1 MLCPV
6 NFNKMIII
14 NNPDA
19 LPEILAFLKKY
30 FENVREITNSNSHLA
45 NRSQNFWTT
54 IVFESR
60 NVTYSIH
67 WNYAYCTL
75 MFGEV
80 TNPFE
85 KTSFKYTFTKI
96 GINNTYPI
104 EEMNNWNVVFW
115 SKEIIEDFDDLP
127 HPISPLRFPVTVSS

>member
-1 MLCPV
+1 M
-6 NFNKMIII
+6 KTII
-14 NNPDA
+14 NNENA
-19 LPEILAFLKKY
+19 LPEIIDFLKKY

-60 NVTYSIH
+60 NSTYSIQ

-75 MFGEV
+75 HFGEI
-80 TNPFE
+80 TNPYE
-85 KTSFKYTFTKI
+85 RTSFKYTFTKI
-96 GINNTYPI
+96 GFNTTYPI
-104 EEMNNWNVVFW
+104 EEMNNCNVVFW

-127 HPISPLRFPVTVSS
+127 YPISPLRFPVTVSS